1 MRPSIVHRFTNMLV
15 RVFQV
20 RSDERDYVLKT
31 LNKTRLRCERTLN
44 GETSPC
50 LCG

>member
-1 MRPSIVHRFTNMLV
+1 MLV

-44 GETSPC
+44 GGCRSDDLVFTTCWGLPAC
-50 LCG
+50 